1 MRTVLSF
8 FGELKEEGKN
18 HLILNSGSIV
28 PELEGVT
35 IETLPL
41 DLKLTI
47 KRTPCRVEIIQ
58 KDSHFEMRYELFKR
72 LNTGGEGLT
81 RQEIRNCIYRGFPS
95 YRLFSDVVTECANNE
110 TFREIVNIST
120 EAQEKMKYIS
130 ANILEK
136 GYNPE
141 DLSNFVIKK
150 IGKPIESITLDQL
163 KKLIEQ
169 FKDQSLVETYKN
181 LDENQEEEDKAK
193 EETKIEID
201 DPLYSPMTYEIKTQV
216 QQDNELLKLD
226 KEKKRIKITVSEPK
240 KEKSKSLF
248 KKDIYTYKVSCPEIK
263 TEVRRSYAD
272 FEWLKNQLGLYYA
285 LRVVPPLIKESM
297 FFQLE
302 IVNKK
307 DPEEVIENAKVKYL
321 NCFMTSLIKKKIFRT
336 SAILYEF
343 LELNESDFKKY
354 KDLLGKYKYDLNV
367 TLDNLKTV
375 KGNIKFD
382 LKKDDIK
389 KGNAFGKKC
398 NEICNIY
405 QYLEKKILNLSSD
418 FLNLETHMKQIG
430 AAFEKLATAL
440 NFNEHA
446 KKMEDI
452 YIKLNKIFTSWSNS
466 YAKQY
471 TFFKSDFKDFFNYIN
486 LEVQEMNTLNQSFV
500 AYKKEYEDM
509 SFKLNK
515 RKEDLYAQKDY
526 SKWSVEP
533 GTEDQI
539 QKYANNKQLA
549 FEKMLYQETELQ
561 NNEKKLVACTL
572 YLMDKQFNK
581 LMKCQSEDVSN
592 YFAKMKQENQIIVGD
607 AFNLIKLFSVEKEEK

>member
-1 MRTVLSF
+1 
-8 FGELKEEGKN
+8 
-18 HLILNSGSIV
+18 
-28 PELEGVT
+28 
-35 IETLPL
+35 
-41 DLKLTI
+41 
-47 KRTPCRVEIIQ
+47 
-58 KDSHFEMRYELFKR
+58 
-72 LNTGGEGLT
+72 
-81 RQEIRNCIYRGFPS
+81 
-95 YRLFSDVVTECANNE
+95 
-110 TFREIVNIST
+110 
-120 EAQEKMKYIS
+120 
-130 ANILEK
+130 
-136 GYNPE
+136 
-141 DLSNFVIKK
+141 
-150 IGKPIESITLDQL
+150 
-163 KKLIEQ
+163 
-169 FKDQSLVETYKN
+169 
-181 LDENQEEEDKAK
+181 
-193 EETKIEID
+193 
-201 DPLYSPMTYEIKTQV
+201 
-216 QQDNELLKLD
+216 
-226 KEKKRIKITVSEPK
+226 
-240 KEKSKSLF
+240 
-248 KKDIYTYKVSCPEIK
+248 
-263 TEVRRSYAD
+263 
-272 FEWLKNQLGLYYA
+272 
-285 LRVVPPLIKESM
+285 M

-307 DPEEVIENAKVKYL
+307 DPEEIIENAKVKYL
-321 NCFMTSLIKKKIFRT
+321 NYFMTSLIKKKIFRT

-375 KGNIKFD
+375 KGNVKFE

-389 KGNAFGKKC
+389 KGNAFGKKI

-440 NFNEHA
+440 NFNENA
-446 KKMEDI
+446 KKMENI
-452 YIKLNKIFTSWSNS
+452 YQKLNKIFTSWSNS

-500 AYKKEYEDM
+500 AYKKEYEDI

-539 QKYANNKQLA
+539 QKYANNKKLA

-581 LMKCQSEDVSN
+581 LMKCQSDDVFN
-592 YFAKMKQENQIIVGD
+592 YFSKMKQDNQIIVGD

>member
-1 MRTVLSF
+1 MS
-8 FGELKEEGKN
+8 
-18 HLILNSGSIV
+18 
-28 PELEGVT
+28 
-35 IETLPL
+35 
-41 DLKLTI
+41 
-47 KRTPCRVEIIQ
+47 
-58 KDSHFEMRYELFKR
+58 
-72 LNTGGEGLT
+72 
-81 RQEIRNCIYRGFPS
+81 
-95 YRLFSDVVTECANNE
+95 
-110 TFREIVNIST
+110 

-150 IGKPIESITLDQL
+150 IGKPIESITLEQL

-181 LDENQEEEDKAK
+181 LDQNQDDEEKAK
-193 EETKIEID
+193 EEIKIEQE
-201 DPLYSPMTYEIKTQV
+201 DPLYSPMTYEIKTQI

-285 LRVVPPLIKESM
+285 LRVVPPLLKESM

-307 DPEEVIENAKVKYL
+307 DSEEVIENAKVKYL
-321 NCFMTSLIKKKIFRT
+321 NYFMTSLIKKKIFRT

-343 LELNESDFKKY
+343 LELNDTDFKKY

-367 TLDNLKTV
+367 SLDNLKTV
-375 KGNIKFD
+375 KGLIKFE
-382 LKKDDIK
+382 LKQNEIK
-389 KGNAFGKKC
+389 TANNFGKKC
-398 NEICNIY
+398 NEISALY
-405 QYLEKKILNLSSD
+405 QYLDQKILNLSTD

-430 AAFEKLATAL
+430 AAFGKLAIVL
-440 NFNEHA
+440 NFNENA
-446 KKMEDI
+446 KKMENI
-452 YIKLNKIFTSWSNS
+452 YQKLNKIFMSWSNS
-466 YAKQY
+466 YGKQY

-486 LEVQEMNTLNQSFV
+486 LEIQEMNTINQSFIS
-500 AYKKEYEDM
+500 YKKEYEDL
-509 SFKLNK
+509 SKKLNK
-515 RKEDLYAQKDY
+515 RKEELYAQKDFN
-526 SKWSVEP
+526 KWSVEP

-539 QKYANNKQLA
+539 QKYANNKKLA

-561 NNEKKLVACTL
+561 NNEKKLVACTQ
-572 YLMDKQFNK
+572 YLMQKQFNK
-581 LMKCQSEDVSN
+581 LMKNQSDDVMN
-592 YFAKMKQENQIIVGD
+592 YFDKMKQDNQIIVGD
-607 AFNLIKLFSVEKEEK
+607 AFNLIKLFSIEKEDK

>member
-1 MRTVLSF
+1 
-8 FGELKEEGKN
+8 
-18 HLILNSGSIV
+18 
-28 PELEGVT
+28 
-35 IETLPL
+35 
-41 DLKLTI
+41 
-47 KRTPCRVEIIQ
+47 
-58 KDSHFEMRYELFKR
+58 
-72 LNTGGEGLT
+72 
-81 RQEIRNCIYRGFPS
+81 
-95 YRLFSDVVTECANNE
+95 
-110 TFREIVNIST
+110 
-120 EAQEKMKYIS
+120 
-130 ANILEK
+130 
-136 GYNPE
+136 
-141 DLSNFVIKK
+141 
-150 IGKPIESITLDQL
+150 
-163 KKLIEQ
+163 
-169 FKDQSLVETYKN
+169 
-181 LDENQEEEDKAK
+181 
-193 EETKIEID
+193 
-201 DPLYSPMTYEIKTQV
+201 
-216 QQDNELLKLD
+216 
-226 KEKKRIKITVSEPK
+226 
-240 KEKSKSLF
+240 
-248 KKDIYTYKVSCPEIK
+248 
-263 TEVRRSYAD
+263 
-272 FEWLKNQLGLYYA
+272 
-285 LRVVPPLIKESM
+285 M

-307 DPEEVIENAKVKYL
+307 DPEEIIENAKVKYL
-321 NCFMTSLIKKKIFRT
+321 NYFMTSLIKKKIFRT

-375 KGNIKFD
+375 KGNVKFE

-389 KGNAFGKKC
+389 KGNAFGKKI

-440 NFNEHA
+440 NFNENA
-446 KKMEDI
+446 KKMENI
-452 YIKLNKIFTSWSNS
+452 YQKLNKIFSSWSNS

-500 AYKKEYEDM
+500 AYKKEYEDI

-515 RKEDLYAQKDY
+515 KKEDLYAQKDY

-539 QKYANNKQLA
+539 QKYANNKKLA

-581 LMKCQSEDVSN
+581 LMKCQSDDVFN
-592 YFAKMKQENQIIVGD
+592 YFSKMKQDNQIIVGD

>member
-1 MRTVLSF
+1 MS
-8 FGELKEEGKN
+8 
-18 HLILNSGSIV
+18 
-28 PELEGVT
+28 
-35 IETLPL
+35 
-41 DLKLTI
+41 
-47 KRTPCRVEIIQ
+47 
-58 KDSHFEMRYELFKR
+58 
-72 LNTGGEGLT
+72 
-81 RQEIRNCIYRGFPS
+81 
-95 YRLFSDVVTECANNE
+95 
-110 TFREIVNIST
+110 

-201 DPLYSPMTYEIKTQV
+201 DPLYSPMTYEIKTQI

-307 DPEEVIENAKVKYL
+307 DPEEIIENAKVKYL
-321 NCFMTSLIKKKIFRT
+321 NYFMTSLIKKKIFRT

-375 KGNIKFD
+375 KGNVKFE

-389 KGNAFGKKC
+389 KGNAFGKKI

-440 NFNEHA
+440 NFNENA
-446 KKMEDI
+446 KKMENI
-452 YIKLNKIFTSWSNS
+452 YQKLNKIFSSWSNS

-500 AYKKEYEDM
+500 AYKKEYEDI

-539 QKYANNKQLA
+539 QKYANNKKLT

-581 LMKCQSEDVSN
+581 LMKCQSDDVFN
-592 YFAKMKQENQIIVGD
+592 YFSKMKQDNQIIVGD

>member
-1 MRTVLSF
+1 MS
-8 FGELKEEGKN
+8 
-18 HLILNSGSIV
+18 
-28 PELEGVT
+28 
-35 IETLPL
+35 
-41 DLKLTI
+41 
-47 KRTPCRVEIIQ
+47 
-58 KDSHFEMRYELFKR
+58 
-72 LNTGGEGLT
+72 
-81 RQEIRNCIYRGFPS
+81 
-95 YRLFSDVVTECANNE
+95 
-110 TFREIVNIST
+110 

-150 IGKPIESITLDQL
+150 IGKPIESITLEQL

-181 LDENQEEEDKAK
+181 LDQNQDDEEKAK
-193 EETKIEID
+193 EEIKIEQE
-201 DPLYSPMTYEIKTQV
+201 DPLYSPMTYEIKTQI

-285 LRVVPPLIKESM
+285 LRVVPPLLKESM

-307 DPEEVIENAKVKYL
+307 DSEEVIENAKVKYL
-321 NCFMTSLIKKKIFRT
+321 NYFMTSLIKKKIFRT

-343 LELNESDFKKY
+343 LELNDTDFKKY

-367 TLDNLKTV
+367 SLDNLKTV
-375 KGNIKFD
+375 KGLIKFE
-382 LKKDDIK
+382 LKQNEIK
-389 KGNAFGKKC
+389 TANNFGKKC
-398 NEICNIY
+398 NEISALY
-405 QYLEKKILNLSSD
+405 QYLDQKILNLSTD

-430 AAFEKLATAL
+430 AAFGKLAIVL
-440 NFNEHA
+440 NFNENA
-446 KKMEDI
+446 KKMENI
-452 YIKLNKIFTSWSNS
+452 YQKLNKIFMSWSNS
-466 YAKQY
+466 YSKQY

-486 LEVQEMNTLNQSFV
+486 LEIQEMNTINQSFIS
-500 AYKKEYEDM
+500 YKKEYEDL
-509 SFKLNK
+509 SKKLNK
-515 RKEDLYAQKDY
+515 RKEELYAQKDFN
-526 SKWSVEP
+526 KWSVEP

-539 QKYANNKQLA
+539 QKYANNKKLA

-561 NNEKKLVACTL
+561 NNEKKLVACTQ
-572 YLMDKQFNK
+572 YLMQKQFNK
-581 LMKCQSEDVSN
+581 LMKNQSDDVMN
-592 YFAKMKQENQIIVGD
+592 YFDKMKQDNQIIVGD
-607 AFNLIKLFSVEKEEK
+607 AFNLIKLFSIEKEDK

>member
-1 MRTVLSF
+1 
-8 FGELKEEGKN
+8 
-18 HLILNSGSIV
+18 
-28 PELEGVT
+28 
-35 IETLPL
+35 
-41 DLKLTI
+41 
-47 KRTPCRVEIIQ
+47 
-58 KDSHFEMRYELFKR
+58 
-72 LNTGGEGLT
+72 
-81 RQEIRNCIYRGFPS
+81 
-95 YRLFSDVVTECANNE
+95 
-110 TFREIVNIST
+110 
-120 EAQEKMKYIS
+120 
-130 ANILEK
+130 
-136 GYNPE
+136 
-141 DLSNFVIKK
+141 
-150 IGKPIESITLDQL
+150 
-163 KKLIEQ
+163 
-169 FKDQSLVETYKN
+169 
-181 LDENQEEEDKAK
+181 
-193 EETKIEID
+193 
-201 DPLYSPMTYEIKTQV
+201 
-216 QQDNELLKLD
+216 
-226 KEKKRIKITVSEPK
+226 
-240 KEKSKSLF
+240 
-248 KKDIYTYKVSCPEIK
+248 
-263 TEVRRSYAD
+263 
-272 FEWLKNQLGLYYA
+272 
-285 LRVVPPLIKESM
+285 
-297 FFQLE
+297 
-302 IVNKK
+302 
-307 DPEEVIENAKVKYL
+307 
-321 NCFMTSLIKKKIFRT
+321 
-336 SAILYEF
+336 

-440 NFNEHA
+440 NFNENA
-446 KKMEDI
+446 KKMENI

-515 RKEDLYAQKDY
+515 RKEELYAQKDY

-539 QKYANNKQLA
+539 QKYANNKQLS

>member
-1 MRTVLSF
+1 MS
-8 FGELKEEGKN
+8 
-18 HLILNSGSIV
+18 
-28 PELEGVT
+28 
-35 IETLPL
+35 
-41 DLKLTI
+41 
-47 KRTPCRVEIIQ
+47 
-58 KDSHFEMRYELFKR
+58 
-72 LNTGGEGLT
+72 
-81 RQEIRNCIYRGFPS
+81 
-95 YRLFSDVVTECANNE
+95 
-110 TFREIVNIST
+110 

-150 IGKPIESITLDQL
+150 IGKPIESITLEQL

-181 LDENQEEEDKAK
+181 LDQNQDDEEKTK
-193 EETKIEID
+193 EEIKIEQE
-201 DPLYSPMTYEIKTQV
+201 DPLYSPMTYEIKTQI

-285 LRVVPPLIKESM
+285 LRVVPPLLKESM

-307 DPEEVIENAKVKYL
+307 DSEEVIENAKVKYL
-321 NCFMTSLIKKKIFRT
+321 NYFMTSLIKKKIFRT

-343 LELNESDFKKY
+343 LELNDTDFKKY
-354 KDLLGKYKYDLNV
+354 RDLLGKYKYDLNV
-367 TLDNLKTV
+367 SLDNLKTV
-375 KGNIKFD
+375 KGLIKFE
-382 LKKDDIK
+382 LKQNEIK
-389 KGNAFGKKC
+389 TANNFGKKC
-398 NEICNIY
+398 NEISALY
-405 QYLEKKILNLSSD
+405 QYLDQKILNLSTD

-430 AAFEKLATAL
+430 AAFGKLAIVL
-440 NFNEHA
+440 NFNENA
-446 KKMEDI
+446 KKMENI
-452 YIKLNKIFTSWSNS
+452 YQKLNKIFMSWSNS
-466 YAKQY
+466 YGKQY

-486 LEVQEMNTLNQSFV
+486 LEIQEMNTINQSFIS
-500 AYKKEYEDM
+500 YKKEYEDL
-509 SFKLNK
+509 SKKLNK
-515 RKEDLYAQKDY
+515 RKEELYAQKDFN
-526 SKWSVEP
+526 KWSVEP

-539 QKYANNKQLA
+539 QKYANNKKLA

-561 NNEKKLVACTL
+561 NNEKKLVACTQ
-572 YLMDKQFNK
+572 YLMQKQFNK
-581 LMKCQSEDVSN
+581 LMKNQSDDVMN
-592 YFAKMKQENQIIVGD
+592 YFDKMKQDNQIIVGD
-607 AFNLIKLFSVEKEEK
+607 AFNLIKLFSIEKEDK

>member
-1 MRTVLSF
+1 MS
-8 FGELKEEGKN
+8 
-18 HLILNSGSIV
+18 
-28 PELEGVT
+28 
-35 IETLPL
+35 
-41 DLKLTI
+41 
-47 KRTPCRVEIIQ
+47 
-58 KDSHFEMRYELFKR
+58 
-72 LNTGGEGLT
+72 
-81 RQEIRNCIYRGFPS
+81 
-95 YRLFSDVVTECANNE
+95 
-110 TFREIVNIST
+110 

-150 IGKPIESITLDQL
+150 IGKPIESITLEQL

-181 LDENQEEEDKAK
+181 LDQNQDDEEKAK
-193 EETKIEID
+193 EEIKIEQE
-201 DPLYSPMTYEIKTQV
+201 DPLYSPMTYEIKTQI

-285 LRVVPPLIKESM
+285 LRVVPPLLKESM

-307 DPEEVIENAKVKYL
+307 DSEEVIENAKVKYL
-321 NCFMTSLIKKKIFRT
+321 NYFMTSLIKKKIFRT

-343 LELNESDFKKY
+343 LELNDTDFKKY

-367 TLDNLKTV
+367 SLDNLKTV
-375 KGNIKFD
+375 KGLVKFE
-382 LKKDDIK
+382 LKQNEIK
-389 KGNAFGKKC
+389 KADIFGKKC
-398 NEICNIY
+398 NEICAIY
-405 QYLEKKILNLSSD
+405 QYLDKKILNLSAD

-430 AAFEKLATAL
+430 DAFEKLAIAL
-440 NFNEHA
+440 NFNENA
-446 KKMEDI
+446 KKMENI
-452 YIKLNKIFTSWSNS
+452 YQKLNKIFMSWSNS
-466 YAKQY
+466 YGKQY

-486 LEVQEMNTLNQSFV
+486 LEIQEMNVLNQSFIS
-500 AYKKEYEDM
+500 YKREYEDL
-509 SFKLNK
+509 SNKLNK
-515 RKEDLYAQKDY
+515 RKEELYSQKDFN
-526 SKWSVEP
+526 KWSVEP
-533 GTEDQI
+533 GTEDQV
-539 QKYANNKQLA
+539 QKYANNKKLA

-561 NNEKKLVACTL
+561 NNEKKLVACTQ
-572 YLMDKQFNK
+572 YLMKKQFNK
-581 LMKCQSEDVSN
+581 LMKNQSDDVFN
-592 YFAKMKQENQIIVGD
+592 YFDKMRQDNQIIVGD
-607 AFNLIKLFSVEKEEK
+607 AFNLIKLFSVEKEDK

>member
-1 MRTVLSF
+1 MS
-8 FGELKEEGKN
+8 
-18 HLILNSGSIV
+18 
-28 PELEGVT
+28 
-35 IETLPL
+35 
-41 DLKLTI
+41 
-47 KRTPCRVEIIQ
+47 
-58 KDSHFEMRYELFKR
+58 
-72 LNTGGEGLT
+72 
-81 RQEIRNCIYRGFPS
+81 
-95 YRLFSDVVTECANNE
+95 
-110 TFREIVNIST
+110 

-201 DPLYSPMTYEIKTQV
+201 DPLYSPMTYEIKTQI

-307 DPEEVIENAKVKYL
+307 DPEEIIENAKVKYL
-321 NCFMTSLIKKKIFRT
+321 NYFMTSLIKKKIFRT

-375 KGNIKFD
+375 KGNVKFE

-389 KGNAFGKKC
+389 KGNAFGKKIT
-398 NEICNIY
+398 EICNIY
-405 QYLEKKILNLSSD
+405 QYLEK
-418 FLNLETHMKQIG
+418 
-430 AAFEKLATAL
+430 
-440 NFNEHA
+440 
-446 KKMEDI
+446 
-452 YIKLNKIFTSWSNS
+452 
-466 YAKQY
+466 
-471 TFFKSDFKDFFNYIN
+471 
-486 LEVQEMNTLNQSFV
+486 
-500 AYKKEYEDM
+500 
-509 SFKLNK
+509 
-515 RKEDLYAQKDY
+515 
-526 SKWSVEP
+526 
-533 GTEDQI
+533 
-539 QKYANNKQLA
+539 
-549 FEKMLYQETELQ
+549 
-561 NNEKKLVACTL
+561 
-572 YLMDKQFNK
+572 
-581 LMKCQSEDVSN
+581 
-592 YFAKMKQENQIIVGD
+592 
-607 AFNLIKLFSVEKEEK
+607 

>member
-1 MRTVLSF
+1 
-8 FGELKEEGKN
+8 
-18 HLILNSGSIV
+18 
-28 PELEGVT
+28 
-35 IETLPL
+35 
-41 DLKLTI
+41 
-47 KRTPCRVEIIQ
+47 
-58 KDSHFEMRYELFKR
+58 
-72 LNTGGEGLT
+72 
-81 RQEIRNCIYRGFPS
+81 
-95 YRLFSDVVTECANNE
+95 
-110 TFREIVNIST
+110 
-120 EAQEKMKYIS
+120 
-130 ANILEK
+130 
-136 GYNPE
+136 
-141 DLSNFVIKK
+141 
-150 IGKPIESITLDQL
+150 
-163 KKLIEQ
+163 
-169 FKDQSLVETYKN
+169 
-181 LDENQEEEDKAK
+181 
-193 EETKIEID
+193 
-201 DPLYSPMTYEIKTQV
+201 
-216 QQDNELLKLD
+216 
-226 KEKKRIKITVSEPK
+226 
-240 KEKSKSLF
+240 
-248 KKDIYTYKVSCPEIK
+248 
-263 TEVRRSYAD
+263 
-272 FEWLKNQLGLYYA
+272 
-285 LRVVPPLIKESM
+285 
-297 FFQLE
+297 
-302 IVNKK
+302 
-307 DPEEVIENAKVKYL
+307 
-321 NCFMTSLIKKKIFRT
+321 
-336 SAILYEF
+336 

-581 LMKCQSEDVSN
+581 LMKSQSEDVSN

>member
-1 MRTVLSF
+1 MS
-8 FGELKEEGKN
+8 
-18 HLILNSGSIV
+18 
-28 PELEGVT
+28 
-35 IETLPL
+35 
-41 DLKLTI
+41 
-47 KRTPCRVEIIQ
+47 
-58 KDSHFEMRYELFKR
+58 
-72 LNTGGEGLT
+72 
-81 RQEIRNCIYRGFPS
+81 
-95 YRLFSDVVTECANNE
+95 
-110 TFREIVNIST
+110 

-201 DPLYSPMTYEIKTQV
+201 DPLYSPMTYEIKTQI

-307 DPEEVIENAKVKYL
+307 DPEEIIENAKVKYL
-321 NCFMTSLIKKKIFRT
+321 NYFMTSLIKKKIFRT

-375 KGNIKFD
+375 KGNVKFE

-389 KGNAFGKKC
+389 KGNAFGKKI

-405 QYLEKKILNLSSD
+405 QYLEKK
-418 FLNLETHMKQIG
+418 
-430 AAFEKLATAL
+430 
-440 NFNEHA
+440 
-446 KKMEDI
+446 
-452 YIKLNKIFTSWSNS
+452 Y
-466 YAKQY
+466 
-471 TFFKSDFKDFFNYIN
+471 
-486 LEVQEMNTLNQSFV
+486 
-500 AYKKEYEDM
+500 
-509 SFKLNK
+509 
-515 RKEDLYAQKDY
+515 
-526 SKWSVEP
+526 
-533 GTEDQI
+533 
-539 QKYANNKQLA
+539 
-549 FEKMLYQETELQ
+549 
-561 NNEKKLVACTL
+561 
-572 YLMDKQFNK
+572 
-581 LMKCQSEDVSN
+581 
-592 YFAKMKQENQIIVGD
+592 
-607 AFNLIKLFSVEKEEK
+607 

>member
-1 MRTVLSF
+1 MS
-8 FGELKEEGKN
+8 
-18 HLILNSGSIV
+18 
-28 PELEGVT
+28 
-35 IETLPL
+35 
-41 DLKLTI
+41 
-47 KRTPCRVEIIQ
+47 
-58 KDSHFEMRYELFKR
+58 
-72 LNTGGEGLT
+72 
-81 RQEIRNCIYRGFPS
+81 
-95 YRLFSDVVTECANNE
+95 
-110 TFREIVNIST
+110 

-150 IGKPIESITLDQL
+150 IGKPIESITLEQL

-181 LDENQEEEDKAK
+181 LDQNQDDEEKTK
-193 EETKIEID
+193 EEIKIEQE
-201 DPLYSPMTYEIKTQV
+201 DPLYSPMTYEIKTQI

-285 LRVVPPLIKESM
+285 LRVVPPLLKESM

-307 DPEEVIENAKVKYL
+307 DSEEVIENAKVKYL
-321 NCFMTSLIKKKIFRT
+321 NYFMTSLIKKKIFRT

-343 LELNESDFKKY
+343 LELNDTDFKKY

-367 TLDNLKTV
+367 SLDNLKTV
-375 KGNIKFD
+375 KGLIKFE
-382 LKKDDIK
+382 LKQNEIK
-389 KGNAFGKKC
+389 TANNFGKKC
-398 NEICNIY
+398 NEISGLY
-405 QYLEKKILNLSSD
+405 QYLDKKILDLSTD

-430 AAFEKLATAL
+430 AAFGKLATVL
-440 NFNEHA
+440 NFNENA
-446 KKMEDI
+446 KKMENI
-452 YIKLNKIFTSWSNS
+452 YQKLNKIFMSWSNS
-466 YAKQY
+466 YGKQY

-486 LEVQEMNTLNQSFV
+486 LEIQEMNTINQSFIS
-500 AYKKEYEDM
+500 YKKEYEDL
-509 SFKLNK
+509 SKKLNK
-515 RKEDLYAQKDY
+515 RKEELYAQKDFN
-526 SKWSVEP
+526 KWSVEP

-539 QKYANNKQLA
+539 QKYANNKKLA

-561 NNEKKLVACTL
+561 NNEKKLVACTQ
-572 YLMDKQFNK
+572 YLMQKQFNK
-581 LMKCQSEDVSN
+581 LMKNQSDDVMN
-592 YFAKMKQENQIIVGD
+592 YFDKMKQDNQIIVGD
-607 AFNLIKLFSVEKEEK
+607 AFNLIKLFSIEKEDK

>member
-1 MRTVLSF
+1 MS
-8 FGELKEEGKN
+8 
-18 HLILNSGSIV
+18 
-28 PELEGVT
+28 
-35 IETLPL
+35 
-41 DLKLTI
+41 
-47 KRTPCRVEIIQ
+47 
-58 KDSHFEMRYELFKR
+58 
-72 LNTGGEGLT
+72 
-81 RQEIRNCIYRGFPS
+81 
-95 YRLFSDVVTECANNE
+95 
-110 TFREIVNIST
+110 

-150 IGKPIESITLDQL
+150 IGKPIESITLEQL

-181 LDENQEEEDKAK
+181 LDQNQDDEEKAK
-193 EETKIEID
+193 EEIKIEQE
-201 DPLYSPMTYEIKTQV
+201 DPLYSPMTYEIKTQI

-285 LRVVPPLIKESM
+285 LRVVPPLLKESM

-307 DPEEVIENAKVKYL
+307 DSEEVIENAKVKYL
-321 NCFMTSLIKKKIFRT
+321 NYFMTSLIKKKIFRT

-343 LELNESDFKKY
+343 LELNDIDFKKY

-367 TLDNLKTV
+367 SLDNLKTV
-375 KGNIKFD
+375 KGLIKFE
-382 LKKDDIK
+382 LKQNEIK
-389 KGNAFGKKC
+389 TANNFGKKC
-398 NEICNIY
+398 KEISGLY
-405 QYLEKKILNLSSD
+405 QYLDKKILDLSTD

-430 AAFEKLATAL
+430 AAFGKLAIVL
-440 NFNEHA
+440 NFNENA
-446 KKMEDI
+446 KKMENI
-452 YIKLNKIFTSWSNS
+452 YQKLNKIFMSWSNS
-466 YAKQY
+466 YGKQY

-486 LEVQEMNTLNQSFV
+486 LEIQEMNTINQSFIS
-500 AYKKEYEDM
+500 YKKEYEDL
-509 SFKLNK
+509 SKKLNK
-515 RKEDLYAQKDY
+515 RKEELYAQKDFN
-526 SKWSVEP
+526 KWSVEP

-539 QKYANNKQLA
+539 QKYANNKKLA

-561 NNEKKLVACTL
+561 NNEKKLVACTQ
-572 YLMDKQFNK
+572 YLMQKQFNK
-581 LMKCQSEDVSN
+581 LMKNQSDDVMN
-592 YFAKMKQENQIIVGD
+592 YFDKMKQDNQIIVGD
-607 AFNLIKLFSVEKEEK
+607 AFNLIKLFSIEKEEK